1 MKRFIYVIFM
11 TLGLM
16 TLTPQSANAQFGGL
30 LRNAVNKGT
39 QAAKNKKA
47 AKEYNALV
55 ETANEAIKNH
65 DLRYFCAANRREEL
79 RRAASA
85 AEMDNSEMDYKV
97 QKFLSDETDLNNT
110 DYISSAR
117 GLLAR
122 SKAEEDIPTSNYLLK
137 CAKIQYNAELQKAN
151 LESFSTLQVLYD
163 EITAYE
169 DTFTNGRNKGDQI
182 TSPERF
188 QALLELEKERNT
200 IPEYEAADM
209 SKVVPSERESK
220 PEEEVNQALPGENPK
235 LFTNWEDWKTSDRKS
250 VIATV
255 KSDGT
260 VLRGNREICKVKEN
274 GEIYVSDRLWGQV
287 MLDNY
292 RYNIYHY
299 DRYSDNKPVL
309 KGYVEKTAN
318 GTVHWEYQKMGY
330 VEYGIKDSNNHIITD
345 APLGNTSLVH
355 RAVGFFLYDKIKW

>member
-1 MKRFIYVIFM
+1 MKRFIYVIFLA
-11 TLGLM
+11 LGLM
-16 TLTPQSANAQFGGL
+16 TMVPQSANAQFSGFL
-30 LRNAVNKGT
+30 KNAVAKGT

-47 AKEYNALV
+47 AKEYNALCDV
-55 ETANEAIKNH
+55 VNQAIENH

-79 RRAASA
+79 RRAAAA
-85 AEMDNSEMDYKV
+85 AEIDNSEMDDKIS
-97 QKFLSDETDLNNT
+97 KFFSEETDLNNP
-110 DYISSAR
+110 DHIASAR

-122 SKAEEDIPTSNYLLK
+122 SKAEKDIPTSNYLLK
-137 CAKIQYNAELQKAN
+137 CAKIQYNTELQKAN
-151 LESFSTLQVLYD
+151 LESFPALQALYD

-209 SKVVPSERESK
+209 SKVVPSTRESK
-220 PEEEVNQALPGENPK
+220 PEEEVNQTLPGENPK
-235 LFTNWEDWKTSDRKS
+235 LFTNWEDWKTSDRKT

-260 VLRGNREICKVKEN
+260 VLRGNREICRVKEN
-274 GEIYVSDRLWGQV
+274 GEIYVSNRLWGQV

-292 RYNIYHY
+292 RYNIYQY
-299 DRYSDNKPVL
+299 DRNNKPVI

-318 GTVHWEYQKMGY
+318 GTVYWEYQKMGY
-330 VEYGIKDSNNHIITD
+330 VEYGIKDSNGNIITD

-355 RAVGFFLYDKIKW
+355 RAVGFFLYDKIR